1 VSTASVYPVRTGTN
15 MQDAPTTL
23 ARSIA
28 AFSIIKFCKNTNK
41 INFIRYSMS
50 FNTCLFLPVDG
61 LPIVLTSNIDGY
73 IPLKFEANQT
83 YYVSCDAASQ
93 VAGFSQTTLSNQRTN
108 YKSLERNDMELPL
121 ANGSISSP
129 LTADHSDLSRESTT
143 KNKLLSA
150 QNSDSE
156 RLRAM
161 ILNDKSGNAMRRL
174 QAAVA
179 GDVSAANRLGKQT
192 SLPAEYVPSEE
203 PVKPPR
209 RGVGSKPARCNR
221 PEDTSDGGSSFMD
234 VTAAL

>member
-1 VSTASVYPVRTGTN
+1 
-15 MQDAPTTL
+15 
-23 ARSIA
+23 
-28 AFSIIKFCKNTNK
+28 
-41 INFIRYSMS
+41 MS

-179 GDVSAANRLGKQT
+179 GDMSAASRLGKQT
-192 SLPAEYVPSEE
+192 SLSAEYVPSEE